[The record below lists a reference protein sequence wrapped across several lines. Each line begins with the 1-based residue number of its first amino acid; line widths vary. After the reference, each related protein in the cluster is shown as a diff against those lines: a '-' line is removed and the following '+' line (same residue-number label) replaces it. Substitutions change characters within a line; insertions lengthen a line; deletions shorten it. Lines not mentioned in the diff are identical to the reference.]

1 MTKISITPAPGY
13 VLVEPKK
20 SEKTTSSGI
29 VLPDSHEEKTQ
40 QGKVISVGST
50 LVTDYGTKKEAPC
63 QVGDSVVYK
72 EWGGSEY
79 KDQDKDYMLL
89 KFEDIMAIIH

>member
-1 MTKISITPAPGY
+1 MTNITPAPGY
-13 VLVEPKK
+13 ILVEPKK
-20 SEKTTSSGI
+20 VEKTTKSGI

-40 QGKVISVGST
+40 QGKVISVGTT
-50 LVTDYGTKKEAPC
+50 LVTDYGTKKESPC
-63 QVGDSVVYK
+63 KIGDHVVYK

-79 KDQDKDYMLL
+79 KDGDKEYMLL

>member
-1 MTKISITPAPGY
+1 MTNIKPASGY
-13 VLVEPKK
+13 ILVEPKK
-20 SEKTTSSGI
+20 LEKKTESGI

-40 QGKVISVGST
+40 QGKVIAVGSS
-50 LVTDYGTKKEAPC
+50 LVTDYGTKKESPC
-63 QVGDSVVYK
+63 KIGDHVVYK

-79 KDQDKDYMLL
+79 KDGDKEYMLL